1 MAKNFLLLL
10 LKVSLLSTVFDLPLQ
25 SVLATA
31 QRNASLVAPRVD
43 RSGSGETGALSSGS
57 GLSPCRNPSSR
68 STSPVLSTAGQDG
81 RGVSRERNSEKS
93 GSVLNIATSPANL
106 TQADEGSAGQAEIV
120 VSVPTD
126 FRTSISSSTEADPFP
141 NSAKYSKTVPNPRM
155 TASRPTT
162 VSTSSTTGFEKKG
175 AGCPLSKDLWVILL
189 QEAREF
195 VASNYTLAESSRRQ
209 LNRTA
214 YLLQITQSNWE
225 LIRVCNTTAEG
236 TNRAA
241 LHPGRL
247 WGELYCALE
256 GAEVLYEILK
266 GNCCNKI
273 NHRKRNDGCSQ
284 TPCVLPEFSNAP
296 SQETT
301 VSPAQTITSKSA
313 EDSELVTTAKRR
325 LEQVKLRFSKLIEAC
340 KSTHE
345 YPHMSRC
352 DSVLG
357 EGIFA
362 TNQSRQRVTAI
373 ISSAVTNFVQYLE
386 DCLHIGILL
395 ADLKARNQNDLQSRL
410 HLENGSAGHL
420 EVSFSVNVALT
431 SLKKTALDASD
442 CKRQRWCADASEILS
457 SLESIR
463 LLRGARIK
471 SMAHS
476 LFVLCGARSSD
487 LTTNTSKTASGSES
501 PRLNDNFPSCPAS
514 SSMCTKLL
522 NLKCSNKQFVCTKR
536 ALFSFSV
543 EAMVHRYVSKVLG
556 NSFIAPNASS
566 TAAPVFCRLS
576 CSLGRATTSLQQ
588 ALTVSFYISDGL
600 CGIAF
605 VLSIYLLLVS
615 KRNRLRM
622 TRNPRRPYLY
632 LCYLFTFVHF
642 LQAAG
647 RYVPKDGFWCNSDG
661 SLVMGSGE
669 ANLFCRTISTLTNGT
684 VVLRGVTFLWA
695 VRVWLGTVKSAENTQ
710 RVTDQVVLLG
720 LTKDE
725 LLEVGVTVFSFVSV
739 AYCSYFGAAPPIFGP
754 LLDDIEG
761 SPAMQSCVAGRRR
774 YSQVSALLVY
784 ILVMVV
790 GLSFLSF
797 SLRFEKISA
806 RRNNSIRDIASATGH
821 QDREGVVLKR
831 WPRRHLVFFLVGTA
845 SSLIGIGNFIYIS
858 LATENPTSFQQA
870 MTDYAAC
877 RSRLVCPDRC
887 LLKVPPKSFAPFETV
902 ASAVGPVLN
911 VNIIITNYLWLFFEE
926 IEWMKLSKIRGKFTL

>member
-10 LKVSLLSTVFDLPLQ
+10 LKVSLLSSVFDLPLQ
-25 SVLATA
+25 PMLATA
-31 QRNASLVAPRVD
+31 QRNASLVTPRVD

-57 GLSPCRNPSSR
+57 GLYPWRNLSSR

-81 RGVSRERNSEKS
+81 RGVSRERNSEKL

-126 FRTSISSSTEADPFP
+126 FRTSISSSTEANPFP
-141 NSAKYSKTVPNPRM
+141 NSSNYSKTVPDPRM
-155 TASRPTT
+155 TASRPTI
-162 VSTSSTTGFEKKG
+162 VSTSSTTGLEKK
-175 AGCPLSKDLWVILL
+175 GCPLSKDLWVILL

-195 VASNYTLAESSRRQ
+195 VASNHTLAESSRRQ
-209 LNRTA
+209 WSRTA
-214 YLLQITQSNWE
+214 DLLQITQSNWE

-256 GAEVLYEILK
+256 GAEILYEILK
-266 GNCCNKI
+266 GNCCKKI

-284 TPCVLPEFSNAP
+284 TPCVLPEFSSNAP

-301 VSPAQTITSKSA
+301 FSPAQTITSKSA
-313 EDSELVTTAKRR
+313 EDSELVTTAKRW
-325 LEQVKLRFSKLIEAC
+325 LEQVKLRYSKLNEAC
-340 KSTHE
+340 ESTHE

-362 TNQSRQRVTAI
+362 ANQSRQQVTAI

-457 SLESIR
+457 SLESIG

-476 LFVLCGARSSD
+476 LSVLCGARRSD
-487 LTTNTSKTASGSES
+487 LTRNTSKTASGSES

-556 NSFIAPNASS
+556 NSFIAPNASR

-576 CSLGRATTSLQQ
+576 CSLGKATTSLQQ
-588 ALTVSFYISDGL
+588 ALTVSFYISDAL

-661 SLVMGSGE
+661 SLVMGSEE
-669 ANLFCRTISTLTNGT
+669 ANLFCRAISTLTNGT

-695 VRVWLGTVKSAENTQ
+695 VRVWLGTVKNAESTQ

-725 LLEVGVTVFSFVSV
+725 LLEVGVIVFSLVSV
-739 AYCSYFGAAPPIFGP
+739 AYCSYFGAALPIFGP

-887 LLKVPPKSFAPFETV
+887 LLKVPPKSFAPFENSGERSWPCV
-902 ASAVGPVLN
+902 ELEHHHHQLPLAV
-911 VNIIITNYLWLFFEE
+911 F
-926 IEWMKLSKIRGKFTL
+926 